1 MLWQKMRVLIQR
13 HCHVCVAKSFCNHK
27 DVHSTFNTSCCECMS
42 ECNGI
47 EISYNRL
54 GTPSWEMRSTNSR
67 FVSYQ
72 GAVPINNITD
82 LDNNVEL
89 FKREYPALLKAELD
103 SMIKAYPEDRRFKE
117 DLRMFLRLFGRK

>member
-1 MLWQKMRVLIQR
+1 
-13 HCHVCVAKSFCNHK
+13 
-27 DVHSTFNTSCCECMS
+27 
-42 ECNGI
+42 
-47 EISYNRL
+47 
-54 GTPSWEMRSTNSR
+54 MRSTNSR

-72 GAVPINNITD
+72 GAVPIKDITD

-103 SMIKAYPEDRRFKE
+103 AMIQAYPEDRRFKE

>member
-1 MLWQKMRVLIQR
+1 
-13 HCHVCVAKSFCNHK
+13 
-27 DVHSTFNTSCCECMS
+27 
-42 ECNGI
+42 
-47 EISYNRL
+47 
-54 GTPSWEMRSTNSR
+54 MRSTNSR

-72 GAVPINNITD
+72 GAVPIKDITD

-103 SMIKAYPEDRRFKE
+103 AMIKAYPEDRRFKE

>member
-1 MLWQKMRVLIQR
+1 
-13 HCHVCVAKSFCNHK
+13 
-27 DVHSTFNTSCCECMS
+27 MS

-54 GTPSWEMRSTNSR
+54 GTPTWEMRSTNSR